1 MKRGVKIPRHIEIAQ
16 LKDERERLLK
26 RLKQLIKQIV
36 KKKENNTTN
45 D

>member
-1 MKRGVKIPRHIEIAQ
+1 MKRGVKLPREIEIAQ

-26 RLKQLIKQIV
+26 RLRQLIKQIV
-36 KKKENNTTN
+36 KKKENNITN